1 VGTLATIIDTE
12 ALWQTIWSGAL
23 AGIGVSV
30 VFALT
35 ILGATRSSDMRRA
48 DRNGASVAYAAL
60 AGVTALMFLA
70 IIAYGVTIITTK

>member
-1 VGTLATIIDTE
+1 MFVLAKVIDTE

-35 ILGATRSSDMRRA
+35 ILGATRSTDMRQA
-48 DRNGASVAYAAL
+48 DRPGAATAYAVL
-60 AGVTALMFLA
+60 AAVSTLAFLA